1 MKTYTDK
8 GNCARAAKAALG
20 KDAKNGVDFT
30 VGGEAGKWHWT
41 AIGDR
46 PAASHTEHAPAAKKV
61 KAASK
66 VAAKKSGG
74 KKPPIEAQPANVEV
88 IKMMQRVG
96 GATIE
101 QICERK
107 EWTPHTTR
115 AVISRLRSKAKVP
128 MTMETHGRKGTF
140 HVPAEWSPKE

>member
-20 KDAKNGVDFT
+20 KDAKNGVDFK
-30 VGGEAGKWHWT
+30 VEGEPGKWHWT

-46 PAASHTEHAPAAKKV
+46 PAASHTDHAPAAKK
-61 KAASK
+61 SK
-66 VAAKKSGG
+66 TKAAKKPKKVKGD
-74 KKPPIEAQPANVEV
+74 KKPPIEEQPANVEV

-115 AVISRLRSKAKVP
+115 AVISRLRSAGVP
-128 MTMETHGRKGTF
+128 MTQEKHGRKSVF
-140 HVPAEWSPKE
+140 HSPAPQE